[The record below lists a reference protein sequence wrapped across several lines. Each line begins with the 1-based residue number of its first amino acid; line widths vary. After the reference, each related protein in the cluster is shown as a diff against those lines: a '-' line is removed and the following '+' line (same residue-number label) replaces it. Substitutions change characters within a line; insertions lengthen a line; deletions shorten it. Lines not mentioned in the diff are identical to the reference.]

1 MGGGTCLLQII
12 SLVAI
17 VESILPNCVRDT
29 ANNSSS
35 SWHNWYASQ
44 FAMAVM
50 DAVSSQAFMVSP
62 SAPHYAVVYSV
73 GNAVKM
79 HTEFT
84 YDRGFDNM

>member
-1 MGGGTCLLQII
+1 MGGGNYLLQII
-12 SLVAI
+12 SLVAV
-17 VESILPNCVRDT
+17 VESVSPNCVGDT
-29 ANNSSS
+29 ANNSSP
-35 SWHNWYASQ
+35 SWLNWHASQ
-44 FAMAVM
+44 LAKAVM

-62 SAPHYAVVYSV
+62 STPHYAVVCSV